1 MFFSWVSIHLE
12 LAVNGLAADIAD
24 KLLDVVLQI
33 LSLVLAAFVF
43 YKEVLNLLQSSIPV
57 TILSLQS
64 MSFHYTIFLENK
76 KSLP

>member
-33 LSLVLAAFVF
+33 LSSVLGAFVF

-64 MSFHYTIFLENK
+64 MSSHYTIFFRK
-76 KSLP
+76 